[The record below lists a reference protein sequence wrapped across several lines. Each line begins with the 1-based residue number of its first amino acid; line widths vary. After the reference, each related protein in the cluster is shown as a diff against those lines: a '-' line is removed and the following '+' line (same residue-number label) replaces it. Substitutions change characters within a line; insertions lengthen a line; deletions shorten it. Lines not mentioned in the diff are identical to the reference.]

1 MIPPEFLNADQSQKI
16 RSLGLY
22 MLAQWKNFD
31 DQLSR
36 FDTIADR
43 HRQTE
48 IKMTRIYFLT
58 NFYTLHA
65 ALNKLNALVDDV
77 ETLTAFQL
85 QTLTYFL
92 I

>member
-1 MIPPEFLNADQSQKI
+1 
-16 RSLGLY
+16 
-22 MLAQWKNFD
+22 
-31 DQLSR
+31 
-36 FDTIADR
+36 
-43 HRQTE
+43 
-48 IKMTRIYFLT
+48 MTRIYFLT